1 MLGVT
6 EVTRTDKFIGDGYGY
21 RNKEYWEDMVVIQLC
36 EDEAA
41 EAAGKVGLAA
51 WRALRCRDGG
61 RVDIRNDADGKPS
74 FIEANPLAG
83 IRPDYSDLCYIA
95 NFKKVS
101 YQALIGKIMDSFL
114 QRHPELK
121 QRHRAVAWE
130 QKHLASLSAHSDVAP
145 DAPPDELDT
154 LWQADEIT
162 AALQDRGHVVS
173 RSPWIKDAEDAW
185 RTDRGAHAG
194 SRVQPGRGH
203 RRLRP
208 ARGRSAPRPRQVRGS
223 LYRCGLRGT
232 QNAGNKP
239 VAKGLLRDAGL
250 PLRPIKQ
257 AATGGAVPPDW
268 KDLHNGTRMI
278 VKSALEDCSLGL
290 DDGAIVSGLD
300 AIRAR
305 HAFCTQK
312 FGGQWF
318 AEAYIEGREFNVAVI
333 PDENGEPHVLPLA
346 EMMFHEWQPDRPRI
360 VGWQAKWD
368 DDSFESTRTQREF
381 GADENEPELAKQ
393 IHTLAKGA
401 WKSVGLTSYARVDI
415 RVDEMNRPTVLELN
429 PNPCLSPDAGFA
441 AAAERVGMNYAD
453 LMERIL
459 FAALA

>member
-1 MLGVT
+1 MT
-6 EVTRTDKFIGDGYGY
+6 KH
-21 RNKEYWEDMVVIQLC
+21 
-36 EDEAA
+36 
-41 EAAGKVGLAA
+41 
-51 WRALRCRDGG
+51 
-61 RVDIRNDADGKPS
+61 RV
-74 FIEANPLAG
+74 LV
-83 IRPDYSDLCYIA
+83 L
-95 NFKKVS
+95 
-101 YQALIGKIMDSFL
+101 
-114 QRHPELK
+114 
-121 QRHRAVAWE
+121 
-130 QKHLASLSAHSDVAP
+130 HSDVAP

-162 AALQDRGHVVS
+162 AALQGRGHVVS
-173 RSPWIKDAEDAW
+173 RSPWIKDEGTLGGLIAEHAPEVVFNLVEGIDGSGLLAVEVP
-185 RTDRGAHAG
+185 RVLDKFGVRYTGAG
-194 SRVQPGRGH
+194 YIELV
-203 RRLRP
+203 
-208 ARGRSAPRPRQVRGS
+208 
-223 LYRCGLRGT
+223 
-232 QNAGNKP
+232 NAGNKP

-250 PLRPIKQ
+250 PTPDW
-257 AATGGAVPPDW
+257 AVPPDW

-333 PDENGEPHVLPLA
+333 PDEHGEPHVLPLA

-381 GADENEPELAKQ
+381 GADENEPALAKQ
-393 IHTLAKGA
+393 IHALAKGA

-415 RVDEMNRPTVLELN
+415 RVDEQGRPTVLELN